1 MKISKKEEDKM
12 AKPVLKKTTPR
23 VLTPEEQAARIR
35 FVGQKDDIRIIKNP
49 KKKGGRRKAM

>member
-1 MKISKKEEDKM
+1 M